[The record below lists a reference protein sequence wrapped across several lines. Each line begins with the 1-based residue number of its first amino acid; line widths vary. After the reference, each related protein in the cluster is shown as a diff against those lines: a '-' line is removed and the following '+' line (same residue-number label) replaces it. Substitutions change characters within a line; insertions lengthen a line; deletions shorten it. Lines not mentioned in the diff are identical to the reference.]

1 MSSLTKRFKRKEI
14 RCLVIEDFE
23 TGRVFKVVGE
33 DRVNKALEKYT
44 ANEITKVYN
53 PDQKQKNKI
62 FELMEISQKG
72 KELVTTVDGVK
83 MIINLIPLL
92 TDIKIDLTSEDDM
105 AEITEIINDP
115 NEVFE
120 LVRDEL
126 NEILGILN
134 ARYINNLKVISMLPE
149 DIIEKTME
157 LQMQENDKLIENKT
171 EISENNE

>member
-1 MSSLTKRFKRKEI
+1 MGNLKERFKRKEI
-14 RCLVIEDFE
+14 KCLVIEDFE
-23 TGRVFKVVGE
+23 TGRIFKVVGE
-33 DRVNKALEKYT
+33 DRINKALEKYT

-126 NEILGILN
+126 NEILGMLN

-157 LQMQENDKLIENKT
+157 LQMQENDKIIENKT
-171 EISENNE
+171 EASENNE

>member
-1 MSSLTKRFKRKEI
+1 MSNLKERFKRKDI

-23 TGRVFKVVGE
+23 SGRVFKVVGE
-33 DRVNKALEKYT
+33 DRINKALEKYT
-44 ANEITKVYN
+44 SNEITKVYN

-92 TDIKIDLTSEDDM
+92 TDIEIDLTSEDDM
-105 AEITEIINDP
+105 ADINEIINDP

-134 ARYINNLKVISMLPE
+134 ARYINNLKIISMLPA

-157 LQMQENDKLIENKT
+157 LQMQENKSKV
-171 EISENNE
+171 SESNE

>member
-1 MSSLTKRFKRKEI
+1 MSSLIKRFKRKEI

-33 DRVNKALEKYT
+33 DRINKALEKYT

-62 FELMEISQKG
+62 FELMEISQEG

-92 TDIKIDLTSEDDM
+92 TDIKIDLTSEEDM
-105 AEITEIINDP
+105 TEITEIMNDP

-134 ARYINNLKVISMLPE
+134 ARYINNLKIISMLPE
-149 DIIEKTME
+149 DIIEKTIE
-157 LQMQENDKLIENKT
+157 LQMQENDKLTENKT
-171 EISENNE
+171 ETSENNE

>member
-1 MSSLTKRFKRKEI
+1 MGNLKERFKRKEI
-14 RCLVIEDFE
+14 KCLVIEDFE
-23 TGRVFKVVGE
+23 TGRIFKVVGE
-33 DRVNKALEKYT
+33 DRINKALEKYT

-105 AEITEIINDP
+105 AEIIEIINDP

-126 NEILGILN
+126 NEILGMLN

-157 LQMQENDKLIENKT
+157 LQMQENDKIIENKT
-171 EISENNE
+171 EASENNE

>member
-1 MSSLTKRFKRKEI
+1 MGNLKERFKRKEI
-14 RCLVIEDFE
+14 KCLVIEDFE
-23 TGRVFKVVGE
+23 TGRIFKVVGE
-33 DRVNKALEKYT
+33 DRINKALEKYT

-62 FELMEISQKG
+62 FELMEISQEG

-126 NEILGILN
+126 NEILGMLN

>member
-1 MSSLTKRFKRKEI
+1 MGNLKERFKRKEI
-14 RCLVIEDFE
+14 KCLVIEDFE
-23 TGRVFKVVGE
+23 TGRIFKVVGE
-33 DRVNKALEKYT
+33 DRINKALEKYT

-53 PDQKQKNKI
+53 PDQEQKNKI

-126 NEILGILN
+126 NEILGMLN

>member
-1 MSSLTKRFKRKEI
+1 MSNLKERFKRKDI

-23 TGRVFKVVGE
+23 SGRVFKVAGE
-33 DRVNKALEKYT
+33 DRINKALEKYT
-44 ANEITKVYN
+44 SNEITKVYN

-105 AEITEIINDP
+105 ADINEIINDP

-134 ARYINNLKVISMLPE
+134 ARYINNLKIISMLPA

-157 LQMQENDKLIENKT
+157 LQMQENKSKV
-171 EISENNE
+171 SESNE

>member
-126 NEILGILN
+126 NEILGMLN

-157 LQMQENDKLIENKT
+157 LQMQENDTLIENKT
-171 EISENNE
+171 ETSENNE

>member
-1 MSSLTKRFKRKEI
+1 MSNLKERFKRKDI

-23 TGRVFKVVGE
+23 SGRVFKVVGE
-33 DRVNKALEKYT
+33 DRINKALEKYT
-44 ANEITKVYN
+44 SNEITKVYN

-62 FELMEISQKG
+62 FELMEISQNG

-105 AEITEIINDP
+105 ADINEIINDP

-134 ARYINNLKVISMLPE
+134 ARYINNLKIISMLPA

-157 LQMQENDKLIENKT
+157 LQMQENKSKV
-171 EISENNE
+171 SESNE

>member
-1 MSSLTKRFKRKEI
+1 MGNLKERFKRKEI
-14 RCLVIEDFE
+14 KCLVIEDFE
-23 TGRVFKVVGE
+23 TGRIFKVVGE
-33 DRVNKALEKYT
+33 DRINKALEKYT

-126 NEILGILN
+126 NEILGMLN

-171 EISENNE
+171 ETSENNE

>member
-1 MSSLTKRFKRKEI
+1 MGNLKERFKRKEI
-14 RCLVIEDFE
+14 KCLVIEDFE
-23 TGRVFKVVGE
+23 TGRIFKVVGE
-33 DRVNKALEKYT
+33 DRINKALEKYT

-126 NEILGILN
+126 NEILGMLN

-157 LQMQENDKLIENKT
+157 LQMQENDTLIENKT

>member
-44 ANEITKVYN
+44 VNEITKVYN

-126 NEILGILN
+126 NEILGMLN

>member
-126 NEILGILN
+126 NEILGMLN

>member
-1 MSSLTKRFKRKEI
+1 MGNLKERFKRKEI
-14 RCLVIEDFE
+14 KCLVIEDFE
-23 TGRVFKVVGE
+23 TGRIFKVVGE
-33 DRVNKALEKYT
+33 DRINKALEKYT

-126 NEILGILN
+126 NEILGMLN

>member
-1 MSSLTKRFKRKEI
+1 MGNLKERFKRKEI
-14 RCLVIEDFE
+14 KCLVIEDFE
-23 TGRVFKVVGE
+23 TGRIFKVVGE
-33 DRVNKALEKYT
+33 DRINKALEKYT

-62 FELMEISQKG
+62 FELMEISQEG

-126 NEILGILN
+126 NEILGMLN

-171 EISENNE
+171 ETSENNE